1 VSKRRVST
9 SRAERPLSRL
19 TQDTSVL
26 PKSSMF
32 FPNKPCS
39 TVLMVTQ
46 RLLLGDPTKAERLL
60 GWKRKVDFNSLVKEM
75 VDADLQAAKSLVE
88 DRN

>member
-1 VSKRRVST
+1 MRWVLT
-9 SRAERPLSRL
+9 FRAERPWSGSI
-19 TQDTSVL
+19 QDTSVL

-32 FPNKPCS
+32 FLNKPRCN
-39 TVLMVTQ
+39 VLMATP
-46 RLLLGDPTKAERLL
+46 RLLLGNPAKAERLL

-75 VDADLQAAKSLVE
+75 VEADLQAAKSLVE